1 RISSDGHGSAIP
13 SESAPVPAWAAVQY
27 ARMNGPMGRARAALA
42 TRRAH
47 RRLRS
52 ATPRRRGVRLRRP
65 PASPLF
71 DAGPRLF
78 DPGLGRAGSGAMFV
92 AEATP
97 ATAGSSLR
105 SAAMVRVFGL
115 ATLATALF
123 ASSLGA
129 QRIAEGRPSYAE
141 PGISPDGA
149 EIAFVSGGDIWSVP
163 ASGGEAR
170 LLVSHPATEAR
181 PLFSPDG
188 RFLAFVPDRTGNG
201 DIYVLELATGEV
213 RRLTYDDGRDQ
224 LEGWSPD
231 GRWIYFSSASRDIAG
246 MNDVYRVAA
255 SGGTPMPV
263 AADRYTNEFFAAA
276 APDGETVAISARGIA
291 SSQWWRRGHSHID
304 QSEIW
309 LVRIGGVPRYE
320 RVTDG
325 VGKELWPMWGADGRT
340 LYYVSDR

>member
-1 RISSDGHGSAIP
+1 FRRPVPRPSPRRRPVASGIRGSRAGLAGPAKRISSDGHGSAIP

-170 LLVSHPATEAR
+170 LLVSHPATESR

-188 RFLAFVPDRTGNG
+188 RFLAFVSDRTGNG

-213 RRLTYDDGRDQ
+213 RRLTY
-224 LEGWSPD
+224 
-231 GRWIYFSSASRDIAG
+231 
-246 MNDVYRVAA
+246 
-255 SGGTPMPV
+255 
-263 AADRYTNEFFAAA
+263 
-276 APDGETVAISARGIA
+276 
-291 SSQWWRRGHSHID
+291 
-304 QSEIW
+304 
-309 LVRIGGVPRYE
+309 
-320 RVTDG
+320 
-325 VGKELWPMWGADGRT
+325 
-340 LYYVSDR
+340 